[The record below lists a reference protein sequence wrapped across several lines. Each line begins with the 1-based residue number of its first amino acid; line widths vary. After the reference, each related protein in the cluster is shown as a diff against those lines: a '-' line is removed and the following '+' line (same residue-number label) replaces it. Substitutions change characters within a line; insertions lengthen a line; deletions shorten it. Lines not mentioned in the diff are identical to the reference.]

1 MEGVVMHKTPL
12 TSRPP
17 PLSHSLSIHSL
28 FPLLSHSLQFF
39 LHLVTMSGIQ
49 QAMSLLIT
57 SFHKYS
63 GKEGDKLTLSKAEL
77 KELLQAEL
85 GEMLGKA
92 SDKSAVDRIFKD
104 LDSNKDNTVD
114 FKEYVTLV
122 SCLTVMCNEFFVN
135 K

>member
-1 MEGVVMHKTPL
+1 MEGVEVYKTHPSLHQSL
-12 TSRPP
+12 TI
-17 PLSHSLSIHSL
+17 SISPYTL
-28 FPLLSHSLQFF
+28 TFYFAFSFF
-39 LHLVTMSGIQ
+39 VHLVTMSGIQ
-49 QAMSLLIT
+49 QAMSLLIA

-63 GKEGDKLTLSKAEL
+63 GKEGDKFTLSKVEL

-122 SCLTVMCNEFFVN
+122 SCLTVMCNDFFI
-135 K
+135 KK

>member
-1 MEGVVMHKTPL
+1 MEKY
-12 TSRPP
+12 
-17 PLSHSLSIHSL
+17 
-28 FPLLSHSLQFF
+28 
-39 LHLVTMSGIQ
+39 VTMSGIQ
-49 QAMSLLIT
+49 QAMSLLIA

-122 SCLTVMCNEFFVN
+122 SCLTVMCNEFFI
-135 K
+135 KK

>member
-1 MEGVVMHKTPL
+1 MEGVVMYKTTLYIP
-12 TSRPP
+12 TSTT
-17 PLSHSLSIHSL
+17 LSLSLSSL
-28 FPLLSHSLQFF
+28 FPLLSHSPQFF

-49 QAMSLLIT
+49 QAMSLLIA

-63 GKEGDKLTLSKAEL
+63 GKDGDKLTLSKAEL

-122 SCLTVMCNEFFVN
+122 SCLTVMCNEFFI
-135 K
+135 KK

>member
-1 MEGVVMHKTPL
+1 MYETL
-12 TSRPP
+12 ITSLSPSV
-17 PLSHSLSIHSL
+17 SHSLRTL
-28 FPLLSHSLQFF
+28 TFYFALSFF

-49 QAMSLLIT
+49 QAMSLLIA

-63 GKEGDKLTLSKAEL
+63 GKEGDKFTLSKIEL
-77 KELLQAEL
+77 KELLEAEL

-122 SCLTVMCNEFFVN
+122 SCLTVMCNDFFI
-135 K
+135 KK

>member
-1 MEGVVMHKTPL
+1 MEGVVMYKTTL
-12 TSRPP
+12 TSQPP
-17 PLSHSLSIHSL
+17 PLSLSLYPYTHFSL
-28 FPLLSHSLQFF
+28 CVLIPHNSSYI
-39 LHLVTMSGIQ
+39 S
-49 QAMSLLIT
+49 AMSLLIA

-122 SCLTVMCNEFFVN
+122 SCLTVMCNEFFI
-135 K
+135 KK

>member
-1 MEGVVMHKTPL
+1 MIKGGMEGVVMYKTHPSLHQSL
-12 TSRPP
+12 TI
-17 PLSHSLSIHSL
+17 SLSLTFYFALSF
-28 FPLLSHSLQFF
+28 FP
-39 LHLVTMSGIQ
+39 HLVTMSGIQ
-49 QAMSLLIT
+49 QAMSLLIA

-63 GKEGDKLTLSKAEL
+63 GKEGDKLTLSKVEL

-92 SDKSAVDRIFKD
+92 SDKSAVDIIFKD

-122 SCLTVMCNEFFVN
+122 SCLTVMCNDFFV
-135 K
+135 KK

>member
-1 MEGVVMHKTPL
+1 MTV
-12 TSRPP
+12 
-17 PLSHSLSIHSL
+17 
-28 FPLLSHSLQFF
+28 FLLSSPFF
-39 LHLVTMSGIQ
+39 LLHSVCFQ
-49 QAMSLLIT
+49 
-57 SFHKYS
+57 
-63 GKEGDKLTLSKAEL
+63 
-77 KELLQAEL
+77 
-85 GEMLGKA
+85 KA

>member
-1 MEGVVMHKTPL
+1 
-12 TSRPP
+12 
-17 PLSHSLSIHSL
+17 
-28 FPLLSHSLQFF
+28 
-39 LHLVTMSGIQ
+39 MSGIQ
-49 QAMSLLIT
+49 QAMSLLIA

-63 GKEGDKLTLSKAEL
+63 GKEGDKFTLSKVEL

-92 SDKSAVDRIFKD
+92 SDKTAVDRIFKD

-122 SCLTVMCNEFFVN
+122 SCLTVMCNDFFI
-135 K
+135 KK

>member
-1 MEGVVMHKTPL
+1 MDWRWLEGRRRRLLKTARTRRGTDL
-12 TSRPP
+12 DGSRDNY
-17 PLSHSLSIHSL
+17 
-28 FPLLSHSLQFF
+28 
-39 LHLVTMSGIQ
+39 VTMSGIQ
-49 QAMSLLIT
+49 QAMSLLIA

-63 GKEGDKLTLSKAEL
+63 GKEGDKLTLSKVEL
-77 KELLQAEL
+77 KELLHAEL

-122 SCLTVMCNEFFVN
+122 SCLTVMCNDFFI
-135 K
+135 KK

>member
-1 MEGVVMHKTPL
+1 MYKTTL
-12 TSRPP
+12 TSQPP
-17 PLSHSLSIHSL
+17 PLSLSLSIHSL
-28 FPLLSHSLQFF
+28 FPLRSHSPQFF

-49 QAMSLLIT
+49 QAMSLLIA

-92 SDKSAVDRIFKD
+92 SDKSAVDRIFND

-122 SCLTVMCNEFFVN
+122 SCLTVMCNEFFI
-135 K
+135 KK

>member
-1 MEGVVMHKTPL
+1 MHKTSL
-12 TSRPP
+12 TSLPP
-17 PLSHSLSIHSL
+17 PLSHSLTLSIPSL
-28 FPLLSHSLQFF
+28 FPLLPQSLQFF

-49 QAMSLLIT
+49 QAMSLLIS

-122 SCLTVMCNEFFVN
+122 SCLTVMCNEFFV
-135 K
+135 KK